1 MVTKTRCLSLS
12 DKDIP
17 VNEYISFGVHSKTLP
32 SNVSFQHLNSG
43 KKKNYNYEHVLF
55 YSHVSLKSVKQRGK
69 KKKKN
74 IQLPTA
80 MVQWS

>member
-32 SNVSFQHLNSG
+32 SNVSFQYEFR